1 MFETE
6 TSVKVNKIKSITF
19 LVFALLTF
27 YQFGSYANRVHRST
41 TASQTEIDIPP
52 NSDVALTVN
61 LRIVDSAPVFV
72 PFILLLTFNIAAWVM
87 HPLSVGRLPLTLT
100 LIANLSIFVIRDR
113 IADAALKSDLATRSL
128 NIKDLLSTLRIH
140 IGQWN
145 MIYLLLASVSAL
157 LVIGML
163 IQIWRKQQ
171 FRPYSLI

>member
-1 MFETE
+1 
-6 TSVKVNKIKSITF
+6 
-19 LVFALLTF
+19 
-27 YQFGSYANRVHRST
+27 
-41 TASQTEIDIPP
+41 
-52 NSDVALTVN
+52 
-61 LRIVDSAPVFV
+61 
-72 PFILLLTFNIAAWVM
+72 M